1 MVLPET
7 SEEAV
12 KAVEVLSR
20 AATGLAFDGINTSIT
35 ITTYE
40 PETRTN
46 VGNAARCRYHARR
59 NSYRCVNRRCR
70 SERC

>member
-1 MVLPET
+1 MAISISAMVLPET

-40 PETRTN
+40 PED
-46 VGNAARCRYHARR
+46 
-59 NSYRCVNRRCR
+59 
-70 SERC
+70 ED